1 MELECCYRVF
11 NNILP
16 KTFCDEVI
24 DYVKQK
30 HKLDR
35 AITLIEQN
43 NPTSKEAKAKS
54 SSIRKSNIK
63 FINPPWITNE
73 LKGVVAIANQEGN
86 WNYQYSDN
94 EDIQFTEYGKNQH
107 YGFHCDQFSTPFEK
121 GRLKGLIRKISMS
134 VNLTDSSKYK
144 GGEFLFRI
152 PAGDG
157 EYKTISPEG
166 FKEKGSIV
174 VFPSFVIHTVKPI
187 TKGKRNSLVMWTCGN
202 SFI

>member
-1 MELECCYRVF
+1 MELESCYRVF

-16 KTFCDEVI
+16 KTFCDEVV
-24 DYVKQK
+24 DYVKQQ

-35 AITLIEQN
+35 AVTLVEQK
-43 NPTSKEAKAKS
+43 NPNSKEAKVKS
-54 SSIRKSNIK
+54 SSIRRSNIK
-63 FINPPWITNE
+63 FINPPWIKNE
-73 LKGVVAIANQEGN
+73 LKGVVAIANEEAN

-107 YGFHCDQFSTPFEK
+107 YGFHSDQFTGPFVK

-152 PAGDG
+152 PAGNG
-157 EYKTISPEG
+157 EYKTVIPENFG
-166 FKEKGSIV
+166 EKGSIV
-174 VFPSFVIHTVKPI
+174 VFPSFVIHTVKPVI
-187 TKGKRNSLVMWTCGN
+187 KGIRHSLVMWTCGN
-202 SFI
+202 PYI